1 MFAVS
6 AAGREAEDG
15 LSQSAKPTP
24 KACLKRVKFIVNNLR
39 RYLRKLK
46 VLDSLSHAEY
56 DWFLIARNCQPCSN
70 RCHPLLVQ
78 VLQPTRRKRL
88 APEGKEP
95 KEPKELKEP
104 KRFKYARAVEV
115 PRDDDSRP
123 ILPLVLTDRLALV
136 DLVSHTP
143 NSFCTQGEMEC
154 VNIDYIILKSLR
166 SDNLVVALVSA
177 NCKSNIHCL
186 YWMNREE

>member
-1 MFAVS
+1 M
-6 AAGREAEDG
+6 
-15 LSQSAKPTP
+15 
-24 KACLKRVKFIVNNLR
+24 
-39 RYLRKLK
+39 
-46 VLDSLSHAEY
+46 
-56 DWFLIARNCQPCSN
+56 
-70 RCHPLLVQ
+70 Q

-136 DLVSHTP
+136 DLVSHTL
-143 NSFCTQGEMEC
+143 NLFFTQGEIEC
-154 VNIDYIILKSLR
+154 VNIDHTIL
-166 SDNLVVALVSA
+166 NF
-177 NCKSNIHCL
+177 
-186 YWMNREE
+186 